1 MAGVSYCYL
10 TVVLVYIFIRLTLLR
25 ISFRCIRLRILTSD
39 DARVF
44 KELPQLISNS
54 IHLHFGRSF
63 VMESTSFPFFSV
75 PDKEEPH
82 AVFWDNIRYQ
92 GFFGDR
98 TELEN
103 LIDSRVVGLL
113 HWEVKNVF

>member
-63 VMESTSFPFFSV
+63 VMESTNFPFFQFLVRRNSM
-75 PDKEEPH
+75 
-82 AVFWDNIRYQ
+82 Q
-92 GFFGDR
+92 SFG
-98 TELEN
+98 TILGIKASLETAQN
-103 LIDSRVVGLL
+103 SKI
-113 HWEVKNVF
+113 